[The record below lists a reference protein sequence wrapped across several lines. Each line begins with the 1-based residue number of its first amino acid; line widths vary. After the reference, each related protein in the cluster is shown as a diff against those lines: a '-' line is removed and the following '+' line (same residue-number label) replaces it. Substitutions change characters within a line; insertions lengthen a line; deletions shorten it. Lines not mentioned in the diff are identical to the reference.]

1 VSGDLLDR
9 MVAVVAGGGS
19 GIGRGIALGL
29 ADEGAAVAVVGPS
42 AGEAEGVAGEIVSSG
57 GRAAAVSCTF
67 AERAETH
74 AALARAAA
82 DLGPPGLVVHALVDP
97 AALVEASLVDVD
109 EATWD
114 ARAEAP
120 LRAAL
125 WTCQAARAH
134 LAGRGGTIVLVT
146 PTLAMTGAAGLV
158 PYATAVDGQR
168 ALAKSSARLWGAQGI
183 RVNCVAPPVEAME
196 DAPADDGD
204 GATLNRTALGRGPDG
219 RTDVAPVIA
228 MLASGAGHFVTGA
241 TVAVDGGVWMVP

>member
-1 VSGDLLDR
+1 MSGGMLDG
-9 MVAVVAGGGS
+9 MAALVAGGGS

-29 ADEGAAVAVVGPS
+29 ADEGAAVAVLGPS
-42 AGEAEGVAGEIVSSG
+42 VGDGERVAAEIVSTG
-57 GRAAAVSCTF
+57 ARAAAIGCTF
-67 AERAETH
+67 AGRAETH
-74 AALARAAA
+74 AAFARAAT
-82 DLGPPGLVVHALVDP
+82 DLGPLGLVVHALVDP
-97 AALVEASLVDVD
+97 AALIEASLVDLD

-125 WTCQAARAH
+125 WTCQAALAQ

-158 PYATAVDGQR
+158 PYATAIDGQR
-168 ALAKSSARLWGAQGI
+168 ALVKSSARLWGAQGI

-196 DAPADDGD
+196 DRLADDAD

-219 RTDVAPVIA
+219 RTDVAPVVA
-228 MLASGAGHFVTGA
+228 MLASDAGHFVTGA
-241 TVAVDGGVWMVP
+241 TVAVDGGVWMAP